1 MRSKPRFSFF
11 PEGGRSWGCSEG
23 EEHDLFDIVYE
34 FIVLWLNSN
43 LHLVFSYQIMIIIYI
58 ILYNIYKLLVSYGI
72 MIQNRLIY

>member
-1 MRSKPRFSFF
+1 MP
-11 PEGGRSWGCSEG
+11 
-23 EEHDLFDIVYE
+23 LLATNE